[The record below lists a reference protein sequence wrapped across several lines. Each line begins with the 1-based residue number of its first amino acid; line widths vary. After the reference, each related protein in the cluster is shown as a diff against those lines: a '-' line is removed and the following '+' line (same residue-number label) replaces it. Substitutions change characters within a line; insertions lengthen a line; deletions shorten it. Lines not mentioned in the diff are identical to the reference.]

1 MSHFKSGNYVS
12 SGFMKTR
19 VPDWNAGFL
28 YFRILVANETKKN
41 IEPCQK
47 TKI

>member
-1 MSHFKSGNYVS
+1 
-12 SGFMKTR
+12 MKTR

-28 YFRILVANETKKN
+28 YFRILVANETKKD